1 VVAGPSGIR
10 ASASRHYPA
19 RHATCETR
27 SAACDH
33 AVLVATLTWEGF
45 HMRRLPFELYG
56 ASALMAA
63 AIALLVRAWQR
74 ERSSVRERTSRWY
87 NRILRRAA

>member
-1 VVAGPSGIR
+1 VSTR
-10 ASASRHYPA
+10 T
-19 RHATCETR
+19 RHATCDIR
-27 SAACDH
+27 PAVRDH
-33 AVLVATLTWEGF
+33 FVLVAGTTWEGL

-74 ERSSVRERTSRWY
+74 ERSSVRGRTSRWY
-87 NRILRRAA
+87 NRIVRRAA